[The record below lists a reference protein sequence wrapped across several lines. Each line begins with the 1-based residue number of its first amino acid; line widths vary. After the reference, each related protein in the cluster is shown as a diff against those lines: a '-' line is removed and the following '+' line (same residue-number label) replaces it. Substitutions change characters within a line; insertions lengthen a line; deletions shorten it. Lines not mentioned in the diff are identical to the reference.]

1 MQADTCFSM
10 ADTRSISDTNIGPVP
25 PPSPVP
31 SMFISKYCVT
41 VFLFMHLNP
50 LVMIIMV
57 SLIFPSSPYVSSPG
71 SSSRLCKRALYSY
84 FRRVAALGGHSY
96 LLELPSCHSVKVS
109 VSPVLW

>member
-10 ADTRSISDTNIGPVP
+10 ADTRSISDTNIGPP

-57 SLIFPSSPYVSSPG
+57 SLIFPSSPYVSGPG

-109 VSPVLW
+109 VPPVLW